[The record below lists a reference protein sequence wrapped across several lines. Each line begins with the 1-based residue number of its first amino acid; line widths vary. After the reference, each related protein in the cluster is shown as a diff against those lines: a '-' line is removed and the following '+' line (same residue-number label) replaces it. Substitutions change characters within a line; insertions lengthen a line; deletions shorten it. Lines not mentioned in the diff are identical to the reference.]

1 MKNYLIIILLSL
13 VSISCIPVEDPVQ
26 AYNRGD
32 AIVAQVE
39 MGELYTSQM
48 YFSLDAN
55 QILKTN
61 LMTDWDIAF
70 ADTEGRI
77 DITLNYC
84 TMAKVAKITNKTY
97 DEIDLAFANTIADS
111 NWQYDN
117 SQGHLDSLAISDWYS
132 IADSKIKDNAFILDR
147 GIDDKGKQIGKFKF
161 KITNFA
167 NNTYHLTYTD
177 LKTNITNSV
186 QITKTGKYNYQHLS
200 LATGTILQLEPES
213 KSWDLLFSKYTTL
226 LYSNLGEPTWRGV
239 TSVLINPFFDEVAI
253 IQDTTFENIDNSIIP
268 SLTFTKNRD
277 AIGHDWKTY
286 QFNSAS
292 YIVNDK
298 KIFIIKSASG
308 FYYKFHFIDFYS
320 NAGIKGSPK
329 FEFKKL

>member
-13 VSISCIPVEDPVQ
+13 VSISCIPDEDPVQ

-32 AIVAQVE
+32 AIISQVE

-61 LMTDWDIAF
+61 LTTDWDIAF

-77 DITLNYC
+77 DIILNYC
-84 TMAKVAKITNKTY
+84 TMAKVARITNKAY
-97 DEIDLAFANTIADS
+97 DEINLADTITISANE
-111 NWQYDN
+111 WQYDN

-132 IADSKIKDNAFILDR
+132 TAASKIKDNVFIIDR
-147 GIDDKGKQIGKFKF
+147 GIDAKGTQIGKFK
-161 KITNFA
+161 ITDFA

-177 LKTNITNSV
+177 LKTNITNNV
-186 QITKTGKYNYQHLS
+186 QIKKTGKYNYQHLS
-200 LATGTILQLEPES
+200 FATGTILQLEPERE
-213 KSWDLLFSKYTTL
+213 KWDLLFSKYTTL
-226 LYSNLGEPTWRGV
+226 LYTESGVPTWRSV
-239 TSVLINPFFDEVAI
+239 TSVLINPFFDEVAV
-253 IQDTTFENIDNSIIP
+253 IQDTTFETIDNSIIP

-286 QFNSAS
+286 QFKTAS
-292 YIVNDK
+292 YIVSDK

-308 FYYKFHFIDFYS
+308 FYYKFHFIDFY
-320 NAGIKGSPK
+320 NDAGIKGSPK